1 MGALDSKEIELAQW
15 EAARGAGYGALK
27 WGAFSAA
34 CGGLGYAFSPVY
46 RGLTIQFKVYLQMS
60 GMILGSMIEAD
71 ARMRRYEQ
79 QVRIQRR
86 LARDRAEWERFTREF
101 GEDDADLLPPSLARQ
116 RTPPPGEGS
125 SSKK

>member
-1 MGALDSKEIELAQW
+1 MGVLDTAEIEQAQW
-15 EAARGAGYGALK
+15 EAAKGAGYGALK

-34 CGGLGYAFSPVY
+34 CGGLGYAFSPMY
-46 RGLTIQFKVYLQMS
+46 RGFTIQFKVYIQMS

-86 LARDRAEWERFTREF
+86 INRDRAEWERFTREF
-101 GEDDADLLPPSLARQ
+101 GEDDDLLPPSLAKHRA
-116 RTPPPGEGS
+116 PPDES
-125 SSKK
+125 STKK